1 MSYSLVCVH
10 IKTLIFFKKFRRMK
24 NDNFFAQ
31 NMTKE
36 IISKENHISTNKTR
50 ILITES
56 IENFSINNIVQ
67 TKKRLNILSLIFTRI
82 SNFSK
87 NSVHEQIP
95 IKKRNCNRNDLIIV
109 IFETFFYFA
118 LSLEVKKETR
128 YLRIY
133 AE

>member
-1 MSYSLVCVH
+1 
-10 IKTLIFFKKFRRMK
+10 MK